1 MSVVDSLAVKVAEV
15 SAKVEGLQTDL
26 MVKLSEVT
34 DKLATASVQPAV
46 CRQNTDSSRKVAV
59 APSQAMEHDLEC
71 RNNLVVFGL
80 EEKNSMLETKSD
92 VEDLFHHFV
101 GRDVRVKDAIRLG
114 RRGPVTGKILYVLD
128 LYY

>member
-1 MSVVDSLAVKVAEV
+1 MKVAEV

-34 DKLATASVQPAV
+34 DQLATTSVQPV

-59 APSQAMEHDLEC
+59 APSQAMEHDLER

-80 EEKNSMLETKSD
+80 EEKNSTLELKSD
-92 VEDLFHHFV
+92 VEDLRCV
-101 GRDVRVKDAIRLG
+101 SGCL
-114 RRGPVTGKILYVLD
+114 RGPRSAFHAPARDLNLTDHPLD
-128 LYY
+128 LIRAEVQLQA

>member
-1 MSVVDSLAVKVAEV
+1 
-15 SAKVEGLQTDL
+15 

-34 DKLATASVQPAV
+34 DQLATTSVQPV

-114 RRGPVTGKILYVLD
+114 RRGPRDRENPVCPQLLLLKLMCP
-128 LYY
+128 